1 MKATMAVKSIN
12 PSNSTSPSINPSKTL
27 APLTVAN
34 PYQAYINETALR
46 GRDIDGIAGMTIDE
60 IELVLECAKALKKNP
75 KDPAQKTIAAGKA
88 MAMLFEKPSLRTR
101 VTFEVGMAQLGGT
114 ALFLEGK
121 LGEREAICD
130 VAANLARWVDVIM
143 ARVFDHATITEL
155 GKFANIPVIN
165 GLSDIEHPC
174 QALADLLTIKEHKGK
189 LKGLNIAYVGDAN
202 NVSNSLMI
210 GALKMGANFAIACP
224 TAFAPTDEMICEGA
238 KASKEGGGKLSI
250 YHDPLVAVER
260 ADVVYTDTW
269 VSMGLENETEMRKL
283 VFAPFQVNSTI
294 VSYAKPDAIVMHCL
308 PAHRG
313 VEITDEQL
321 DGPQS
326 VVLDQAENR
335 LHAQKALLTL
345 IL

>member
-1 MKATMAVKSIN
+1 MK
-12 PSNSTSPSINPSKTL
+12 STLAIKQANPSKTVT
-27 APLTVAN
+27 PLTVAT
-34 PYQAYINETALR
+34 PYQMYTAETALR
-46 GRDIDGIAGMTIDE
+46 GKDINGIAELTIKE
-60 IELVLECAKALKKNP
+60 IELILACAAVLKKNP
-75 KDPAQKTIAAGKA
+75 KDPQQKSIAAGKA

-121 LGEREAICD
+121 LGEREAVCD
-130 VAANLARWVDVIM
+130 VASNLDRWVDVIM
-143 ARVFDHATITEL
+143 ARVFDHGMIEKL
-155 GKFANIPVIN
+155 GKHAGIPVIN

-174 QALADLLTIKEHKGK
+174 QALADLLTIKEHKGR
-189 LKGLNIAYVGDAN
+189 LKGLNIAYIGDAN

-224 TAFAPTDEMICEGA
+224 QAFSPTDEMICEGA
-238 KASKEGGGKLSI
+238 KASTEGGGKLSI
-250 YHDPLVAVER
+250 YHDPIVAVER

-269 VSMGLENETEMRKL
+269 VSMGQENETEMRKL

-335 LHAQKALLTL
+335 LHAQKAILTL
-345 IL
+345 II